1 MLKLVI
7 VTVLLGVAYSDDP
20 DIKKCFTTKDGAV
33 TAQDCPTDTKVKVC
47 KGPDFDIEKGTMGK
61 QAYGCG
67 PCEVADKTN
76 DKMCVECKGEECN
89 KEKKKGTEFK
99 CEKYTFADGKFTAA
113 AEKTQCYGLDGV
125 ANICNKPAAEAKEAE
140 YTIQH
145 NGCGACDGEQK
156 KAKKCE
162 EVAGAAGLTAFLLPL
177 LAALYTLF

>member
-7 VTVLLGVAYSDDP
+7 VTVLLGVAYSAEDP

-33 TAQDCPTDTKVKVC
+33 TAQVCAAGAKVC
-47 KGPDFDIEKGTMGK
+47 KGPRYEIEKGIGK
-61 QAYGCG
+61 QEYGCG
-67 PCEVADKTN
+67 PCVEADKEN
-76 DKMCVECKGEECN
+76 DKLCTECKGEECN
-89 KEKKKGTEFK
+89 KEQFKKGTDFK

-125 ANICNKPAAEAKEAE
+125 ANICNKPTAEAKEAE

-145 NGCGACDGEQK
+145 NGCGACIEKQK
-156 KAKKCE
+156 TDKKCE